1 MAAMAM
7 TADAWSGKHSRTN
20 AELPVSDIL
29 TRAIVNGDAIRLA
42 WPDGNENRMVN
53 DSEEF
58 PTGVLPVVRYGDRWE
73 DSRRVEPT
81 SAFESTSD
89 QIRPNELTWRPG
101 TLAG

>member
-7 TADAWSGKHSRTN
+7 TADARSGKHSRTN
-20 AELPVSDIL
+20 AAVPVSDIL

-53 DSEEF
+53 HSEEF
-58 PTGVLPVVRYGDRWE
+58 PTGVLPVVRHGGHWE
-73 DSRRVEPT
+73 ANQRVEPT
-81 SAFESTSD
+81 GEFDPMDD
-89 QIRPNELTWRPG
+89 QMQPSELTWRPG